1 MSPLPALFNSITFYA
16 AQVGVVRMCAF
27 ILQTLSSERE
37 FGIKLNTV
45 FTGHSAL
52 PSLARL
58 PAFHG
63 TYGDYLIIVSDLV
76 AQSDLH
82 QSDLHE

>member
-1 MSPLPALFNSITFYA
+1 MDDRSIDFNKSSNLLFLYI

-45 FTGHSAL
+45 FTGHSSL
-52 PSLARL
+52 PALARL

-63 TYGDYLIIVSDLV
+63 TYGDYLVIVS
-76 AQSDLH
+76 
-82 QSDLHE
+82 